1 MKKNIACLPGDGI
14 GPEIMDSALKILDVV
29 AKKFNYDFI
38 VNSYDFGGIAI
49 DRQGNSLPQ
58 ETLDACVNSD
68 AVLLAAVGG
77 PKWTGDGDR
86 PEKGLLGIRKALNL
100 YANVRG
106 LEVFPQLAS
115 FSPLKEENVKNV
127 DFVVIREL
135 IGGIYFGQPKVLTDN
150 EATDTLT
157 YSRAEIERII
167 TFAFET
173 ARKRRKK
180 VTSIDKENV
189 LSSSKLWRQIAL
201 EIAEKYPDVELE
213 HLLVDAAAMELIRRP
228 SRFDVIVTENM
239 FGDIL
244 SDEASMIA
252 GSLGLLPSA
261 SYSSS
266 GPTLYEPIHGSAP
279 DIAGQGLANPIGMI
293 RSMAMMLNDFG
304 CQNAYEAVENAIHKT
319 LDAGIRTK
327 DLGGSASTTE
337 FTQAM
342 IDAIEA

>member
-1 MKKNIACLPGDGI
+1 MKKNIVCLPGDGI
-14 GPEIMDSALKILDVV
+14 GPEIMDSALQILSKIE
-29 AKKFNYDFI
+29 KKFGYDFT
-38 VNSYDFGGIAI
+38 VTSHDFGGIAI
-49 DRQGNSLPQ
+49 DRKGSSLPQ
-58 ETLDACVNSD
+58 ETLDACLGSD

-86 PEKGLLGIRKALNL
+86 PEKGLLGIRKAMKL

-150 EATDTLT
+150 EATDTLS
-157 YSRAEIERII
+157 YSREEIERII

-173 ARKRRKK
+173 ARKRKKK

-201 EIAEKYPDVELE
+201 EIAEKYPDVELD

-261 SYSSS
+261 SYSAS

-293 RSMAMMLNDFG
+293 RSMSMMLNDFG
-304 CQNAYEAVENAIHKT
+304 YVEASQAVEQAIHKT

-337 FTQAM
+337 FTQAI
-342 IDAIEA
+342 IDAL